1 MIIPLVLSQR
11 TYPGAGDIDDCW
23 VVATVWAAVASVPS
37 IWQPSVTTFRKYAG
51 DPDDGISDGG
61 SIDECFKG
69 AKGCWPGLDST
80 LWKANEFSGFLS
92 LVKAGRPASVALDS
106 AALPSRLRF
115 GFMGKHQVGIVWD
128 GTKLLCANPL
138 AAQGSRPLTITEAEL
153 KTAMSRLVFPAAFR
167 AVVFPKPAAP
177 KPVPHWA
184 AEIAP
189 DIKKAYTSTA
199 VAAKLRSLGVTSYGD
214 ALNYSDLEA
223 GLRKRGINYGT
234 SVQLIDVRALM
245 RPGTGR

>member
-1 MIIPLVLSQR
+1 MIVPLVLSQR
-11 TYPGAGDIDDCW
+11 TYPGAGDVDDCW

-37 IWQPSVTTFRKYAG
+37 IWRPSVTTFRKYAG
-51 DPDDGISDGG
+51 DPDDGINDGG

-69 AKGCWPGLDST
+69 AKGCWPSLDST
-80 LWKANEFSGFLS
+80 LWKANEFTGL
-92 LVKAGRPASVALDS
+92 LTLIKAGRPASVALDS

-115 GFMGKHQVGIVWD
+115 GFYGKHQVGIAWD

-138 AAQGSRPLTITEAEL
+138 AAQGSRPLTITAAEL
-153 KTAMSRLVFPAAFR
+153 KTAMSRLVSPSAYR
-167 AVVFPKPAAP
+167 AVLFPKVAAP

-184 AEIAP
+184 AEIAA
-189 DIKKAYTSTA
+189 DIQAAYRSTT
-199 VAAKLRSLGVTSYGD
+199 VAAKLRSLGITSYGD

-223 GLRKRGINYGT
+223 GLRKRGIDFGT

-245 RPGTGR
+245 ASGTGN